1 MTTMVIDLMNKTMT
15 EVLFRYHVYQF
26 LYFQFTQ
33 TDTYTMDV
41 VWEYLPCCSKPKAS
55 FANQCCMVLTLAC
68 SYTGPSVTSTPGKLL
83 SYLVSENNKP
93 K

>member
-1 MTTMVIDLMNKTMT
+1 
-15 EVLFRYHVYQF
+15 
-26 LYFQFTQ
+26 
-33 TDTYTMDV
+33 MDV

-83 SYLVSENNKP
+83 PYLVSENNKP